1 MTTPGGKGMKR
12 YIFLFWILFLP
23 VLFYTC
29 SKDHSKEILH
39 NAGNIVNQYPDSAL
53 TILRGIGST
62 RSLSSEE
69 LAHYAWI
76 KGLAHDKKNSS
87 LIEDSLLIYAL
98 DFYKT
103 HENRAILPSL
113 YELTGK
119 YYYAQKDYD
128 AGDKIWSEGIEWA
141 KGVKDSV
148 TVSKLYHQRAVRL
161 IRLSR
166 DLNNAE
172 QYLKNSLRYKENAAA
187 YYMLAGWFAGIDS
200 ILYFGEKSVELALQ
214 NKDTLDAAFY
224 LRNIAGNLATSYGKY
239 EEAKAMLQDSLIF
252 RATAQVPSLT
262 MTYLYLQM
270 GQIDS
275 AITYLN
281 ETKNILNLLRTQ
293 GYQITMP
300 AENSVAMAQAI
311 IDFSRDKKYNYSTI
325 IRHNDSVFL
334 AVNDQ
339 YKDLQA
345 KTESIHN
352 LEKENMQLI
361 INQQQSRL
369 WFMAV
374 ILLILI
380 IGGITFVFIRN
391 RRHKLLEAQENIET
405 LNRLLKEVTEN
416 PDEENDSHFFKKI
429 LLQQLGLIRLVAAVP
444 TSANQEL
451 LRQMSEISNN
461 DIPADALLAWDDL
474 YPIIDSVYDNFYS
487 NLKNRYGALL
497 NEKEIQLCCL
507 LCADFSTKEIQ
518 VVTQQSIPT
527 IYQRKTTIRKKL
539 RIEEKEDI
547 ISFLNQCFMF
557 KEE

>member
-1 MTTPGGKGMKR
+1 M
-12 YIFLFWILFLP
+12 
-23 VLFYTC
+23 
-29 SKDHSKEILH
+29 
-39 NAGNIVNQYPDSAL
+39 A
-53 TILRGIGST
+53 
-62 RSLSSEE
+62 
-69 LAHYAWI
+69 
-76 KGLAHDKKNSS
+76 
-87 LIEDSLLIYAL
+87 
-98 DFYKT
+98 
-103 HENRAILPSL
+103 
-113 YELTGK
+113 GK

-141 KGVKDSV
+141 KRVKDSV

-166 DLNNAE
+166 DLHNAE
-172 QYLKNSLRYKENAAA
+172 QYLRNSLRYKENAAA

-200 ILYFGEKSVELALQ
+200 IFYFGEKSVEIALQ

-239 EEAKAMLQDSLIF
+239 EEAKAMLQDSLLF

-270 GQIDS
+270 GQMDS
-275 AITYLN
+275 AATYLN
-281 ETKNILNLLRTQ
+281 ETKNILNLLRAQ
-293 GYQITMP
+293 GYQITTP

-374 ILLILI
+374 MFLILI
-380 IGGITFVFIRN
+380 IGGITIVFIRN

-487 NLKNRYGALL
+487 NLKNRYGKLL
-497 NEKEIQLCCL
+497 NEKEVQLCCL

-539 RIEEKEDI
+539 GIEEKEDI
-547 ISFLNQCFMF
+547 ISFINQC
-557 KEE
+557 